1 MADSKNRKLSNAY
14 LPSAGDHKLKKERY
28 EYLDSSEII
37 SLIDSDYVQD
47 RQLLRDSSFVSG
59 IVDSN
64 YVNTLLSGGPGN
76 IEILTS
82 SGSVTT
88 TKGGNILVYIAG
100 GGGGGV
106 DIFQGGRW
114 RGGNSGGEVLMTNV
128 APGATLN
135 ATLGTGAASFNA
147 NGGTCTLTD
156 GTTTITCTGGGPA
169 NSQAGNR
176 GTPGVCSISPY
187 PGNAKHIRTLEIG
200 SNEAS
205 NSIGEFGLG
214 GHQTVGDGVVVPS
227 AQGYNN
233 SNTGTNGVVI
243 LVGV

>member
-14 LPSAGDHKLKKERY
+14 LPSTGDHKLKKERY

-47 RQLLRDSSFVSG
+47 RQILRDSSFVSG

-64 YVNTLLSGGPGN
+64 YVNTILSGGPGN

-88 TKGGNILVYIAG
+88 TKGGNIMVYIAG
-100 GGGGGV
+100 GGGGGTNTTA
-106 DIFQGGRW
+106 
-114 RGGNSGGEVLMTNV
+114 RGGSSSGQVLMTNV
-128 APGATLN
+128 APGATLT
-135 ATLGTGAASFNA
+135 ATIGTGAASYLA
-147 NGGTCTLTD
+147 SGGTSTLTD